1 MEYIVI
7 AISAFATSLLTL
19 YTGFGLGTLLLPVFV
34 IFYPIEIAVVA
45 TAVVHFSNNVF
56 KAASMGRNAD
66 HDLVW
71 QFGLPAVMAAFA
83 GAALLGVLT
92 SSQTTIMTYALGR
105 YACTVTPFKL
115 IMALIMVCMAMIEF
129 HPRLRTL
136 SFERRH
142 LLLGGLLSGFF
153 GGLSGHQGALRA
165 TFLSKTGVSTAAFV
179 GSSALIGLMVDAAR
193 LLVYGGMARTGIL
206 DTVWDF
212 GSSGLVLTGVG
223 MAWLGVITGKRFLHK
238 VTMVWVQNLTGTFL
252 LIIALALGLGIL

>member
-19 YTGFGLGTLLLPVFV
+19 YTGFGLGTLLMPVFV

-56 KAASMGRNAD
+56 KATTMGRNAD
-66 HDLVW
+66 RDLVLR
-71 QFGLPAVMAAFA
+71 FGLPAVVAAFA

-92 SSQTTIMTYALGR
+92 SSQTIIMTYALGR
-105 YACTVTPFKL
+105 HACTVTPFKL
-115 IMALIMVCMAMIEF
+115 IMALIVVGMAMLEL
-129 HPRLRTL
+129 HPRLRTISL
-136 SFERRH
+136 DRKH
-142 LLLGGLLSGFF
+142 LLPGGLLSGFF

-165 TFLSKTGVSTAAFV
+165 VFLSKTGVSTAAFV

-193 LLVYGGMARTGIL
+193 LLVYGEMARTGIL
-206 DTVWDF
+206 DTVWDL
-212 GSSGLVLTGVG
+212 GLSGLVLTGVG

-238 VTMVWVQNLTGTFL
+238 VSMVWVHNLTAIFL